1 MRIVFMVTPV
11 ILSPFSTAHWIGAAP
26 RYFGSKEPCTLMHP
40 RGGMFSTRG
49 GRIFPY
55 AATTMSS
62 GASAFKYAISSSLF
76 LNVVGWRTSILCAI
90 AVSFTGG
97 GSSLCPL
104 PFGLS
109 GWV

>member
-1 MRIVFMVTPV
+1 MSPVSMPSAICMMVTPV

-76 LNVVGWRTSILCAI
+76 LNVVG
-90 AVSFTGG
+90 
-97 GSSLCPL
+97 
-104 PFGLS
+104 
-109 GWV
+109 